1 METKKTNAK
10 QNNKGGNAKQQEPT
24 KNAKE
29 IKKGTTEPK
38 ATTANDTS
46 GLGKDNQT
54 TKKTTSNIK
63 THPAQTIKKLSI
75 YEKLFNAQQTAGAVL
90 KTGENTHHK
99 YNYAKELDI
108 IAEAKP
114 IFKEQR
120 LTYTFTTKER
130 RLIESDNKK
139 RGLAITF
146 YLVNVDKPEEK
157 IAYDIE
163 SEGENKDGSV
173 VGIPVAYTMALK
185 YFLAKALMLETG
197 NDAELQNLED
207 KKKKGAG
214 AKDPKDKPD
223 PESEYKRSVNLIA
236 STRNIDGLIS
246 YAEKVREGKFFNETQ
261 KTALL
266 AAINSRVDELSN
278 G

>member
-1 METKKTNAK
+1 MKRTNAK
-10 QNNKGGNAKQQEPT
+10 KPN
-24 KNAKE
+24 
-29 IKKGTTEPK
+29 
-38 ATTANDTS
+38 NDTS
-46 GLGKDNQT
+46 AIA
-54 TKKTTSNIK
+54 TKKPDAKK
-63 THPAQTIKKLSI
+63 THPAHTIKKLSI

-114 IFKEQR
+114 IFREQR
-120 LTYTFTTKER
+120 LTYTFTTKTRHIPEG
-130 RLIESDNKK
+130 DNKK
-139 RGLAITF
+139 RGLTITF
-146 YLVNVDKPEEK
+146 YLVNVDNPKET

-197 NDAELQNLED
+197 NDAELQSLEE
-207 KKKKGAG
+207 KKKKGTG

-223 PESEYKRSVNLIA
+223 PESEYKRSLNLIA
-236 STRNIDGLIS
+236 STRNIDGLIT
-246 YAEKVREGKFFNETQ
+246 YAEKVKEGKFFSEAQ
-261 KTALL
+261 KTALQ
-266 AAINSRVDELSN
+266 AAISNRVDELSN

>member
-1 METKKTNAK
+1 MKKTNAK
-10 QNNKGGNAKQQEPT
+10 TNNTKQQDPT
-24 KNAKE
+24 KNTKAGNKD
-29 IKKGTTEPK
+29 IKEPK
-38 ATTANDTS
+38 AGSTNDTS
-46 GLGKDNQT
+46 GMEPA
-54 TKKTTSNIK
+54 TKKTTPTSSSIK

-214 AKDPKDKPD
+214 TKDPRDKPD